1 MEASYEVQLDAL
13 EADVQ
18 EEGRRVL
25 LALRSSMNALHRSD
39 LALADEVIAH
49 DDAVDAMYGRVLF
62 GVERLLVDRAPAAD
76 DLRRILA
83 LLHIGRTIER
93 SGDNCVTITKLAKL
107 SHGLSSDAG
116 LLAGFEEMVMRA
128 EEMLRIALDSFTA
141 RDIAAAESLGDLDE
155 LIDRTNRRV
164 VNHLIEL
171 GGDAGMRE
179 WGMRMIV
186 VSRCLERIGDHAVD
200 IGEQTYYLVT
210 GEYRE
215 FSDAALE
222 VDGMT
227 AD

>member
-1 MEASYEVQLDAL
+1 MRQTFDQYLDEL

-25 LALRSSMNALHRSD
+25 RALRSSMNALDRSD

-49 DDAVDAMYGRVLF
+49 DDAVDAMYRRVLLS
-62 GVERLLVDRAPAAD
+62 VERLLARQAPVAS

-93 SGDNCVTITKLAKL
+93 SGDNCVTISKLAKL
-107 SHGLSSDAG
+107 SHGLASDAA
-116 LLAGFEEMVMRA
+116 LLQAFEEMTSRA
-128 EEMLRIALDSFTA
+128 EEMLQIALDSFAA
-141 RDIAAAESLGDLDE
+141 RDVAAAETLPDLDE
-155 LIDRTNRRV
+155 LIDRGNRRV
-164 VNHLIEL
+164 VSHLLDL
-171 GGDAGMRE
+171 GGDKSMRE

-215 FSDAALE
+215 FSDASHEADE
-222 VDGMT
+222 VP
-227 AD
+227 AV